1 MYEGMK
7 EFDEAHSMSFPLKK
21 SDGWAADGVDLFK
34 SDGWDRNVNIV
45 QLKLEILGPNQETLA
60 SVDPAKANAPA
71 QASSN
76 LLVINSIILDRHA
89 FSGQLNLGFPEAAEM
104 RQMRVDKV
112 SWKHLNACCAVM
124 MLTVLPILL
133 LAQGTRSR
141 SRTNT
146 P

>member
-1 MYEGMK
+1 MNYKCAVEGATGRVFWMYEGMK
-7 EFDEAHSMSFPLKK
+7 EFDEAHSMSFSLKK

-89 FSGQLNLGFPEAAEM
+89 FSDTFE
-104 RQMRVDKV
+104 R
-112 SWKHLNACCAVM
+112 
-124 MLTVLPILL
+124 
-133 LAQGTRSR
+133 
-141 SRTNT
+141 
-146 P
+146 